1 LQFRVLAAAA
11 TVGVLGFVTSA
22 QAAPPP
28 ASAYGRFPGVA
39 AAAISPDGRRI
50 GILSG
55 QDDKRFV
62 SIATIDEPNIPVL
75 PLGAGEGLSL
85 IWAGNDHLLL
95 RTAFWFSPRPKEMHR
110 FERHISITPEAK
122 LATRLLENETYSQH
136 FYNQPIM
143 AAPQDG
149 AGKIVLRGGANGGN
163 EGTVMALWRVD
174 PASGLGETIAK
185 GDWTTRQFSVDATG
199 AARVRHDYDSNRIT
213 DVEAIHLSRPGQ
225 GAALWT
231 RFWSTKLGGRERF
244 LGYSAPEDSVY
255 LFLETGEIVR
265 KRTSD
270 GATEVV
276 EHPSPDTSPYMLWN
290 LDDASPIAIVS
301 EQTSATSFKWLDAD
315 FGAIHASLSKIFKGK
330 EISLLDWSADRNR
343 ILFNV
348 ESRTSPDAVYLYDRN
363 RKEVSLLG
371 EDYPELKVAPIGQ
384 GRWLSFKA
392 RDGKDIQAYLTLPPG
407 AAPGSRP
414 PLVVVAGE
422 GPGVETR
429 ASFDYMV
436 QFLASRGYAVLQ
448 PYHRGLWG
456 FGDEF
461 YEAGFGEWGGKM
473 QTDLIDAVAAVSG
486 EVDARRP
493 CIVGHDFGGYTAL
506 TAIALQP
513 ESWRCAASIGG
524 LSDLGLMMSKRRWFY
539 DYESLA
545 LERLRERMGGNG
557 KTKLSGASPARFAA
571 KVGGPVLL
579 IHGDQDTEV
588 DPEQSKVMADA
599 LKAAGK
605 PVEHIVMKDEAH
617 YFSRGTTRTQM
628 LQALESFLAKN
639 LPATN

>member
-1 LQFRVLAAAA
+1 MQRRVLAAAA
-11 TVGVLGFVTSA
+11 WAGVLGFVASA
-22 QAAPPP
+22 QAAPAP
-28 ASAYGRFPGVA
+28 ASAYGRFPA
-39 AAAISPDGRRI
+39 LADAAISPDGRRI
-50 GILSG
+50 GMLGG
-55 QDDKRFV
+55 QDGKRFV
-62 SIATIDEPNIPVL
+62 SIATIDEPNVPVL

-85 IWAGNDHLLL
+85 IWAGDNHLLL

-110 FERHISITPEAK
+110 FERHVSITPEAK

-143 AAPQDG
+143 VAPQDG
-149 AGKIVLRGGANGGN
+149 SGRIVLRGGANGGN

-174 PASGLGETIAK
+174 PATGLGETIAK
-185 GDWTTRQFSVDATG
+185 GARTTRSFSVDATG

-244 LGYSAPEDSVY
+244 LGYSAPEDAVY
-255 LFLETGEIVR
+255 LFLESGEIVR
-265 KRTSD
+265 QPTS
-270 GATEVV
+270 GAAAQVV
-276 EHPSPDTSPYMLWN
+276 DRPASDTSPYMLWDHMRAAP
-290 LDDASPIAIVS
+290 LAIVS
-301 EQTSATSFKWLDAD
+301 GGGATESYKWLDPEL
-315 FGAIHASLSKIFKGK
+315 GAVHTSLSKIFKGK
-330 EISLLDWSADRNR
+330 EVWLLDWSADRNR
-343 ILFNV
+343 VLFHV
-348 ESRTSPDAVYLYDRN
+348 SSRTTPDAVYLYDRG

-371 EDYPELKVAPIGQ
+371 EEYPELKDAPVAQ

-392 RDGKDIQAYLTLPPG
+392 RDGKDIQAYLTLPPNT
-407 AAPGSRP
+407 APGARP
-414 PLVVVAGE
+414 PLVVMAGE
-422 GPGVETR
+422 APGVGGR

-513 ESWRCAASIGG
+513 ESWRCAASMGG

-539 DYESLA
+539 DYESPA
-545 LERLRERMGGNG
+545 LERLRERMGGTG
-557 KTKLSGASPARFAA
+557 KNKLSGASPARFAG

-579 IHGDQDTEV
+579 IHGDQDTEI
-588 DPEQSKVMADA
+588 DPEQSQVMADA

-617 YFSRGTTRTQM
+617 YFSRGTNRVQM
-628 LQALESFLAKN
+628 LEALETFLAKSYA
-639 LPATN
+639 PS

>member
-1 LQFRVLAAAA
+1 MVLAAAA
-11 TVGVLGFVTSA
+11 TAGVLGLAASA
-22 QAAPPP
+22 HAAPPP

-39 AAAISPDGRRI
+39 AAAISPDGRRV

-62 SIATIDEPNIPVL
+62 SIATIDEPNVPVV

-85 IWAGNDHLLL
+85 AWSGNDHLLL

-110 FERHISITPEAK
+110 FERHISITPDGK
-122 LATRLLENETYSQH
+122 IATRLLENETYSQH

-174 PASGLGETIAK
+174 PATGLGETIAK
-185 GDWTTRQFSVDATG
+185 GDATTRHFSVDAAG
-199 AARVRHDYDSNRIT
+199 SARVRHDYDSNRIT
-213 DVEAIHLSRPGQ
+213 SVEAIHLSRPGQ

-231 RFWSTKLGGRERF
+231 RFWSTKLGGRERY
-244 LGYSAPEDSVY
+244 LGYSGPEDAVY

-276 EHPSPDTSPYMLWN
+276 DRPSPDTSPDMLWDIGTAAP
-290 LDDASPIAIVS
+290 LAIV
-301 EQTSATSFKWLDAD
+301 TWGATATYKWLDPEV
-315 FGAIHASLSKIFKGK
+315 GAIHASLGKIFKDK
-330 EISLLDWSADRNR
+330 EVSLLDWSDDRNR
-343 ILFNV
+343 VIFNV

-371 EDYPELKVAPIGQ
+371 EDYPELKGAPIAQ

-407 AAPGSRP
+407 AGPGSRP
-414 PLVVVAGE
+414 PLVVMAGE

-456 FGDEF
+456 FGDDF

-473 QTDLIDAVAAVSG
+473 QTDLLDAVAAVAG

-513 ESWRCAASIGG
+513 DAWRCAASMGG

-545 LERLRERMGGNG
+545 LERLRERMGGTG
-557 KTKLSGASPARFAA
+557 KTKLSGASPARFAG

-599 LKAAGK
+599 LKSAGK

-617 YFSRGTTRTQM
+617 YFSRGTNRVQM
-628 LQALESFLAKN
+628 LEALETFLAQSY
-639 LPATN
+639 PAS

>member
-1 LQFRVLAAAA
+1 MVLAAAA
-11 TVGVLGFVTSA
+11 TAGVLGFAASA
-22 QAAPPP
+22 HAAPPP

-39 AAAISPDGRRI
+39 AAAISPDGRRV

-62 SIATIDEPNIPVL
+62 SIATIDEPNVPVV

-85 IWAGNDHLLL
+85 AWSGNDHLLL

-110 FERHISITPEAK
+110 FERHISITPDGK
-122 LATRLLENETYSQH
+122 IATRLLENETYSQH

-174 PASGLGETIAK
+174 PATGLGETIAK
-185 GDWTTRQFSVDATG
+185 GDATTRQFSVDAAG
-199 AARVRHDYDSNRIT
+199 SARVRHDYDSNRIT
-213 DVEAIHLSRPGQ
+213 SVEAIHLSRPGQ

-231 RFWSTKLGGRERF
+231 RFWSTKLGGRERY
-244 LGYSAPEDSVY
+244 LGYSGPEDAVY

-276 EHPSPDTSPYMLWN
+276 DRPSPDTSPDMLWDIGTAAP
-290 LDDASPIAIVS
+290 LAIV
-301 EQTSATSFKWLDAD
+301 TWGARTTYKWLDPEV
-315 FGAIHASLSKIFKGK
+315 GAIHASLGKIFK
-330 EISLLDWSADRNR
+330 D
-343 ILFNV
+343 
-348 ESRTSPDAVYLYDRN
+348 
-363 RKEVSLLG
+363 KEVSLLG
-371 EDYPELKVAPIGQ
+371 EDYPELKGAPIAQ

-414 PLVVVAGE
+414 PLVVMAGE

-456 FGDEF
+456 FGDDF

-473 QTDLIDAVAAVSG
+473 QTDLIDAVAAVAG

-513 ESWRCAASIGG
+513 DAWRCAASMGG

-545 LERLRERMGGNG
+545 LERLRSRMGGTG
-557 KTKLSGASPARFAA
+557 KTKLSGASPARFAG

-617 YFSRGTTRTQM
+617 YFSRGTNRVQM
-628 LQALESFLAKN
+628 LEALETFLAQSY
-639 LPATN
+639 PAS

>member
-1 LQFRVLAAAA
+1 MVLTAAAA
-11 TVGVLGFVTSA
+11 AAVLGFVA
-22 QAAPPP
+22 PANAAPPP

-39 AAAISPDGRRI
+39 AAAISPDGRRV

-55 QDDKRFV
+55 QNDRRFV
-62 SIATIDEPNIPVL
+62 SIATIDEPDIPVL

-136 FYNQPIM
+136 FYNQPVM

-149 AGKIVLRGGANGGN
+149 SGKIVLRGGANGGN
-163 EGTVMALWRVD
+163 EGTVMALWRVN
-174 PASGLGETIAK
+174 PATGLGEIIAK
-185 GDWTTRQFSVDATG
+185 GSAATWNFSVDATG
-199 AARVRHDYDSNRIT
+199 AARVRHDYDANRLT
-213 DVEAIHLSRPGQ
+213 DVEAVHLSRPGQ

-231 RFWSTKLGGRERF
+231 RFWSTKLGGRERY
-244 LGYSAPEDSVY
+244 LGYSGPEDAVY

-276 EHPSPDTSPYMLWN
+276 DRPSPDTSPYMLWN
-290 LDDASPIAIVS
+290 LDDASPMAIVS
-301 EQTSATSFKWLDAD
+301 GGLAENYKWLDAD
-315 FGAIHASLSKIFKGK
+315 LGGIHGALNRIFKGQQVQ
-330 EISLLDWSADRNR
+330 LLDWSNDRNR
-343 ILFNV
+343 VVFNV
-348 ESRTSPDAVYLYDRN
+348 ESRTDPSAVYLYDRN

-371 EDYPELKVAPIGQ
+371 EDFPELKGAPVAQ

-392 RDGKDIQAYLTLPPG
+392 RDGKGIHAYLTLPPG
-407 AAPGSRP
+407 AAAGSRP
-414 PLVVVAGE
+414 PLVVMAGE
-422 GPGVETR
+422 APGVYSR
-429 ASFDYMV
+429 AGFDYMA

-448 PYHRGLWG
+448 PYPRGLWG

-473 QTDLIDAVAAVSG
+473 QTDLLDAVAAVSG

-506 TAIALQP
+506 TAIALQSD
-513 ESWRCAASIGG
+513 SWRCAASIAG

-539 DYESLA
+539 DYESPA
-545 LERLRERMGGNG
+545 LERLRDRMGGKG
-557 KTKLSGASPARFAA
+557 KAKLSGASPARFAG
-571 KVGGPVLL
+571 KVSGPVLL
-579 IHGDQDTEV
+579 IHGANDTEV
-588 DPEQSKVMADA
+588 DPEQSQVMADA

-617 YFSRGTTRTQM
+617 YFTRGTNRVQM
-628 LQALESFLAKN
+628 LEALEAFLAKN
-639 LPATN
+639 LPVTN

>member
-1 LQFRVLAAAA
+1 MVLAAAA
-11 TVGVLGFVTSA
+11 TAGVLGFAASA
-22 QAAPPP
+22 HAAPPP
-28 ASAYGRFPGVA
+28 ASAYGRFPAVS
-39 AAAISPDGRRI
+39 AAAISPDGRRV
-50 GILSG
+50 GILGG

-62 SIATIDEPNIPVL
+62 SIATIDEPNVPVL
-75 PLGAGEGLSL
+75 PLGAGEGVGLA
-85 IWAGNDHLLL
+85 WAGYDHLLV

-110 FERHISITPEAK
+110 FERHVSITPQAQ

-143 AAPQDG
+143 ALPEDG
-149 AGKIVLRGGANGGN
+149 AGKVVLRGGANGGN

-174 PASGLGETIAK
+174 PATGLGETIAK
-185 GDWTTRQFSVDATG
+185 GDRTTRQFSVDATG

-231 RFWSTKLGGRERF
+231 RFWSTKLGGRERY
-244 LGYSAPEDSVY
+244 LGYSAPEDAVY
-255 LFLETGEIVR
+255 LFLEAGEIVR
-265 KRTSD
+265 KPTSGGD
-270 GATEVV
+270 VEVV
-276 EHPSPDTSPYMLWN
+276 DRPSPDTSPYMLW
-290 LDDASPIAIVS
+290 DIGRASPLAIVS
-301 EQTSATSFKWLDAD
+301 GGGSSETYKWLDPEI
-315 FGAIHASLSKIFKGK
+315 GAIHTSLSKIFKGQQVQ
-330 EISLLDWSADRNR
+330 LLDWSSDRNR
-343 ILFNV
+343 IVLNV
-348 ESRTSPDAVYLYDRN
+348 ESRTSPSAVYLYDRG

-371 EDYPELKVAPIGQ
+371 EDYPELKGAPIAQ

-407 AAPGSRP
+407 AAPGSKP
-414 PLVVVAGE
+414 PLVVMAGE
-422 GPGVETR
+422 GPNVYSR
-429 ASFDYMV
+429 AGFDYMV

-456 FGDEF
+456 FGDDF

-473 QTDLIDAVAAVSG
+473 QTDLIDAVAAVAG

-513 ESWRCAASIGG
+513 DAWRCAASMGG

-545 LERLRERMGGNG
+545 LERLRSRIGGTG
-557 KTKLSGASPARFAA
+557 KTKLSGASPARFAG

-599 LKAAGK
+599 LKSAGK

-617 YFSRGTTRTQM
+617 YFSRGTNRVQM
-628 LQALESFLAKN
+628 LEALETFLAQSY
-639 LPATN
+639 PAS